1 MDERCTC
8 AATMAHGPA
17 TTQRMDT
24 YLFDRYVSVG
34 TLKEAPAASLK
45 AGRDG
50 GGNGNHHTLVAL
62 RSDRSAGGFVQGPDS
77 GGLPSYIW
85 IRYIGTLAS
94 YAAKAG
100 ILSIQ

>member
-24 YLFDRYVSVG
+24 YLFDRNVFVG

-62 RSDRSAGGFVQGPDS
+62 RSDRSAGGFVQGNAANAVCLESTDRRAPHRV
-77 GGLPSYIW
+77 PSP
-85 IRYIGTLAS
+85 GDGSSCT
-94 YAAKAG
+94 
-100 ILSIQ
+100 